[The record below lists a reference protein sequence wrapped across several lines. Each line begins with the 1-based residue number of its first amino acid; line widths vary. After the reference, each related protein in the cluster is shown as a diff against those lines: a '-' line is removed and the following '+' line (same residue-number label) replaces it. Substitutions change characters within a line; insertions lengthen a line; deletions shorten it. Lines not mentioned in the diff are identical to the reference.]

1 MEMVG
6 TVKAE
11 AVPTSVPWVANC
23 SRGERMNLRDLL
35 HKHEAA
41 ITERWLDKTLAT
53 YPSRTTVFFKRKR
66 DRFANPVGHAL
77 KSGTAAVFDDLL
89 STLESPGSVTADRF
103 CADLDEIIKVRSVQ
117 DFSPSQ
123 AVSFVFLLKEAIREE
138 LAEELRGGNT
148 LAELARFE
156 ARIDQLA
163 LFAFDIYMS
172 RREKLYQ
179 LRINEIKRT
188 GFRLLKKANL
198 ISIDEEPESPESEE
212 DWASADVCRPKGG
225 GQ

>member
-1 MEMVG
+1 VQ
-6 TVKAE
+6 ARD
-11 AVPTSVPWVANC
+11 PWVVNC
-23 SRGERMNLRDLL
+23 SRGERMNLRDFL
-35 HKHEAA
+35 HKHKAA

-53 YPSRTTVFFKRKR
+53 YPSRTAVFFKRKR

-77 KSGTAAVFDDLL
+77 TSGTAAVFDDLL

-103 CADLDEIIKVRSVQ
+103 CTHLDEIIKVRSVQ

-138 LAEELRGGNT
+138 ISRDFLDGEV

-163 LFAFDIYMS
+163 LFAFDIYMN
-172 RREKLYQ
+172 RREMLYE
-179 LRINEIKRT
+179 LRVNEIKRT

-198 ISIDEEPESPESEE
+198 ISIDEEPEPSGSEE
-212 DWASADVCRPKGG
+212 DWASTDVCRRRGG